1 MNRSHGTWEPY
12 TGSSAIILAIGLLVV
27 TGVLLYLAM
36 RFRRPI
42 SLKQP
47 GRFLKV
53 VIVVLWFLLIVAW
66 LAAFTIYVM
75 VLLRQQPHYVGASDP
90 ITPVTLTSA
99 VLAFFTI
106 IVLARRHGARTAIG
120 AAIVGTIAA
129 PMIFELPFD
138 LIVMWHT
145 YPPQPALPFTFLFF
159 GPLFLIEL
167 LSFTLLTFSSLT
179 RLSRVTLFCLTAMFL
194 VFTIWAFFGFAYP
207 YDPLPTALNMISK
220 VIAFATAISLFLP
233 EKAKGA
239 TTQAAHARTGQR
251 NSSEKARTSDTF
263 TKIEPP
269 RESMGGML

>member
-1 MNRSHGTWEPY
+1 MNHSHGTWGPY
-12 TGSSAIILAIGLLVV
+12 TGNSAIMLALGLLVV
-27 TGVLLYLAM
+27 AGVLLYLAM

-42 SLKQP
+42 SFKQP
-47 GRFLKV
+47 GRFFKV
-53 VIVVLWFLLIVAW
+53 VIVVLWFLSIVAW
-66 LAAFTIYVM
+66 LAAFAIYVM

-90 ITPVTLTSA
+90 ITPVTLVSA

-106 IVLARRHGARTAIG
+106 IILAQQHGARTAIG

-159 GPLFLIEL
+159 GPLFLVEL
-167 LSFTLLTFSSLT
+167 LSLTLLTFSSVT
-179 RLSRVTLFCLTAMFL
+179 RLSRVTFFCLAAMFL

-220 VIAFATAISLFLP
+220 VIAFATAVSLFLP
-233 EKAKGA
+233 EKAKEA
-239 TTQAAHARTGQR
+239 ATQAVPVRTGQR
-251 NSSEKARTSDTF
+251 NSSEKTGTSDTF
-263 TKIEPP
+263 TKIEPL
-269 RESMGGML
+269 RKSTRGML

>member
-1 MNRSHGTWEPY
+1 MDRSHGTWGAY
-12 TGSSAIILAIGLLVV
+12 TGSSAIILGIGLLVV

-42 SLKQP
+42 SLKRP
-47 GRFLKV
+47 GRLLKV
-53 VIVVLWFLLIVAW
+53 VLVMLWFFSIVAW
-66 LAAFTIYVM
+66 LAAFSIYVI

-90 ITPVTLTSA
+90 ITPVTLASA
-99 VLAFFTI
+99 LIAFFTI
-106 IVLARRHGARTAIG
+106 IALAQRHGARIAIG

-179 RLSRVTLFCLTAMFL
+179 RLSRVTLFCLAAMFL

-220 VIAFATAISLFLP
+220 VIAFATAVSLFLP

-239 TTQAAHARTGQR
+239 EEVAPVRTGQG
-251 NSSEKARTSDTF
+251 NSSEKAETSDMF
-263 TKIEPP
+263 TKLEPL
-269 RESMGGML
+269 RDSTRGML

>member
-1 MNRSHGTWEPY
+1 
-12 TGSSAIILAIGLLVV
+12 LV
-27 TGVLLYLAM
+27 YLAM

-42 SLKQP
+42 SFQRP
-47 GRFLKV
+47 GRLLR
-53 VIVVLWFLLIVAW
+53 VVLVMLWFFSIVAW
-66 LAAFTIYVM
+66 LAAFTIYVI

-90 ITPVTLTSA
+90 IAPVTLASA
-99 VLAFFTI
+99 LLAFFTI
-106 IVLARRHGARTAIG
+106 IALAQRHGARIAIG

-138 LIVMWHT
+138 LIVIWHT

-159 GPLFLIEL
+159 GPLFLVEL

-179 RLSRVTLFCLTAMFL
+179 HLSRVTLFCLAAMFL

-220 VIAFATAISLFLP
+220 VIAFATAVSLFLP

-239 TTQAAHARTGQR
+239 AANEVPSGLGR
-251 NSSEKARTSDTF
+251 S
-263 TKIEPP
+263 I
-269 RESMGGML
+269 L